1 MCAGSYALGVWV
13 NPTTKSAE
21 CQYCGRRFDKPDLAG
36 EAKEAIPLHSPDQ
49 RHILRLKREQER
61 GE

>member
-1 MCAGSYALGVWV
+1 MCAGSYALGVRV
-13 NPTTKSAE
+13 NPSTKSAE

-49 RHILRLKREQER
+49 RIYTRAEQ
-61 GE
+61 